1 MAKSMLKIMKTTRL
15 IAVAGFGLILSGCL
29 GLGNNI
35 DEVVQRQCPTVAV
48 LTTADVL
55 VVDGLTVEISKA
67 ELKCFINLDEEDEL
81 LASVT
86 LSGRG
91 DAKRQVPLFLAAL
104 DDKDVMTGRTQYRVT
119 FPAGPFSIK
128 LPNMAYGKKG
138 DGQKPRLVAGFVL
151 TQAQLEANRA
161 AYRKKLGL
169 GD

>member
-1 MAKSMLKIMKTTRL
+1 MAKSMLIIMKTTRL

-55 VVDGLTVEISKA
+55 LVDGLTVEISKA
-67 ELKCFINLDEEDEL
+67 ELKCFINRNEEDEL

-86 LSGRG
+86 LSGRADG
-91 DAKRQVPLFLAAL
+91 KRQVPLFLAAL
-104 DDKDVMTGRTQYRVT
+104 DDNDVVTGRTQYRVT
-119 FPAGPFSIK
+119 FPTGPFSIK

-169 GD
+169 SD

>member
-1 MAKSMLKIMKTTRL
+1 MLIIMKTTRL

-55 VVDGLTVEISKA
+55 LVDGLTVEISKA
-67 ELKCFINLDEEDEL
+67 ELKCFINRNEEDEL

-86 LSGRG
+86 LSGRADG
-91 DAKRQVPLFLAAL
+91 KRQVPLFLAAL
-104 DDKDVMTGRTQYRVT
+104 DDNDVVTGRTQYRVT
-119 FPAGPFSIK
+119 FPTGPFSIK

-169 GD
+169 SD

>member
-1 MAKSMLKIMKTTRL
+1 MAKSMLKIMKTTSL
-15 IAVAGFGLILSGCL
+15 LVVIGFGLILSGCL

-67 ELKCFINLDEEDEL
+67 ELKCFINRDEEDEL

-86 LSGRG
+86 LSGRAG
-91 DAKRQVPLFLAAL
+91 AKRQVPLFLAAL
-104 DDKDVMTGRTQYRVT
+104 DDKDVVIGRTQYRVT
-119 FPAGPFSIK
+119 IPAGPFSIK

-138 DGQKPRLVAGFVL
+138 AGQKRRLVAGFVL

-169 GD
+169 AD